1 LEAGDAKAVSGLA
14 MVCVDLCLQLVLAGG
29 QGLMVCMNVSE
40 MFQIEA
46 LHSIHVTDPYEVV
59 GIEMHN
65 PFKKLD
71 SVHREALQ
79 EQLSV
84 DTAQVLDK
92 IVHLYSLEQWKG
104 DPEMETY

>member
-14 MVCVDLCLQLVLAGG
+14 LVCVDLCLQLVLAGG
-29 QGLMVCMNVSE
+29 QDLMVYINVSE

-46 LHSIHVTDPYEVV
+46 LHSSHVTDPYEVV

-65 PFKKLD
+65 PFEKLD
-71 SVHREALQ
+71 SVHREVLQ

-84 DTAQVLDK
+84 DSSSSGQGRA
-92 IVHLYSLEQWKG
+92 S
-104 DPEMETY
+104 P